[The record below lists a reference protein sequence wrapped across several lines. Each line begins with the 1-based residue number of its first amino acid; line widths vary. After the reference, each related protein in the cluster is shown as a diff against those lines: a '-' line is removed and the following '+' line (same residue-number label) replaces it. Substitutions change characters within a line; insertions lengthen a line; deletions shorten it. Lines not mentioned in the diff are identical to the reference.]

1 MAGTLRKTTDKKY
14 WNLPKSILYP
24 KTKKKPHEMVGG
36 YTFTV
41 QSNSVTAGW
50 VTHKLENYYIVDILP
65 QESSESHDRHPNLG
79 AWHWEEEP

>member
-1 MAGTLRKTTDKKY
+1 
-14 WNLPKSILYP
+14 
-24 KTKKKPHEMVGG
+24 MVGG